1 MSRLYGPAALPGRC
15 HGSALGTGRRTGLG
29 CKPARF
35 PGAVIE
41 IMRFRLVEGADV
53 AGFRAADA
61 RLQTAFAY
69 QQPGL
74 LRRTTARSSDGGW
87 VVIDIWRAAADADAC
102 EARWSADP

>member
-1 MSRLYGPAALPGRC
+1 
-15 HGSALGTGRRTGLG
+15 
-29 CKPARF
+29 
-35 PGAVIE
+35 
-41 IMRFRLVEGADV
+41 MRFRLVEGADV

-74 LRRTTARSSDGGW
+74 LRRTTARSRDGGW

-102 EARWSADP
+102 EARWSDDPVVRDFLQYVDETTIQSERYDELDA